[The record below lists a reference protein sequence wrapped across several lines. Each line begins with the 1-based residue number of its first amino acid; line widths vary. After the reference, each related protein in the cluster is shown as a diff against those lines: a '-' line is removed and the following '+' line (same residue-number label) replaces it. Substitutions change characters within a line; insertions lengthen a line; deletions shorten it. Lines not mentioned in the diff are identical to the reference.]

1 MLYHSLSYFDNHE
14 NFYHGFL
21 VGLLQ
26 GYHIKSNREAGYG
39 RFDLV
44 IYGET
49 IDDTCIVIECKHSG
63 SMRSLK
69 KDSEKAALQ
78 IEDKKYI
85 EEILDE
91 GYLHCIGY
99 GIAFYKKSCLISVV
113 PSALT

>member
-63 SMRSLK
+63 SML
-69 KDSEKAALQ
+69 
-78 IEDKKYI
+78 
-85 EEILDE
+85 
-91 GYLHCIGY
+91 
-99 GIAFYKKSCLISVV
+99 
-113 PSALT
+113 